1 MVQALESEDY
11 TTFYFVNN
19 EFGIARSE
27 AFDASIAAFVK
38 HVDKV
43 QAEFYGEA
51 VASFNKALIAIGAAV
66 ILGFVL
72 MIIMRI
78 VFVRVVV
85 KPLNEAGTT
94 FDRIAGGENGRASCR
109 ERE

>member
-66 ILGFVL
+66 LLGFLL
-72 MIIMRI
+72 MILMSS
-78 VFVRVVV
+78 VFGRVLVQ
-85 KPLNEAGTT
+85 PLNVARMPS
-94 FDRIAGGENGRASCR
+94 DRIAGRDLSHRVQG
-109 ERE
+109 

>member
-78 VFVRVVV
+78 VFGRVVV
-85 KPLNEAGTT
+85 KPLNEAGRSEEHTS
-94 FDRIAGGENGRASCR
+94 ELQ
-109 ERE
+109 